1 MQLGEPSRY
10 GGGTRE
16 LRLRREIEPLR
27 SRAPI
32 IRLCCRSAI
41 LLSIFW
47 AFAPRPVSAATR
59 QNSPDSSDT
68 AFVLSKAGVVPEN
81 IVYDAPR
88 DKFLGGDLEKD
99 GMVELGRHGAI
110 RPLVVLRLPL
120 GCRL

>member
-47 AFAPRPVSAATR
+47 AFAPRD
-59 QNSPDSSDT
+59 SPGSSDT